1 MTARVRPGLQRDGA
15 LLRCWWCGDDAL
27 YRAYHDKEWGV
38 PIFDSVRL
46 FEKLALEGFQSGLS
60 WITILRKREHF
71 RRAFRE
77 FEPEVVARFGS
88 RDVSRLLAD
97 AGIVRHRGKIEAVI
111 NNARAYLEL
120 EAREGSLAR
129 FVWGF
134 APSRAAAMR
143 RRQDIA
149 AQSPESAAMSKELKR
164 RGWKFVGPTTA
175 YAFFQAMGLVND
187 HLEGCFRYAE
197 IERMRASSSVRARLR
212 TLGSPIRSAST
223 MASSS

>member
-1 MTARVRPGLQRDGA
+1 MTVMGPDLLAGDDS
-15 LLRCWWCGDDAL
+15 LLRCWWCGDDPI
-27 YRAYHDKEWGV
+27 YVRYHDAEWGV
-38 PIFDSVRL
+38 AEFDSRRL

-71 RRAFRE
+71 RSAFRE
-77 FEPEVVARFGS
+77 FEPAVVAQFGS
-88 RDVSRLLAD
+88 RDIARLLAD

-120 EAREGSLAR
+120 EAREGSLAK

-134 APSRAAAMR
+134 APASRRPLR
-143 RRQDIA
+143 RRQEIV
-149 AQSPESAAMSKELKR
+149 AQSPESVALSKELKS

-187 HLEGCFRYAE
+187 HLEGCWRHSE
-197 IERMRASSSVRARLR
+197 IERIRASSSVRAKLR
-212 TLGSPIRSAST
+212 TLGSPSRSAST
-223 MASSS
+223 SVSS